1 MIDKLKTGAKIAFIA
16 LVIWFLAP
24 ALFPQLSAAWA
35 TVTEER
41 DNWVDTIKP
50 KAPAV
55 IVATPTLAPAAPEAA
70 PVQATAVPQPQTAA
84 IPATMVPVIVNE
96 VQPAPEQAGPMVNI
110 AAGTVTEAQAQF
122 LADCA
127 YGQGTGAR
135 VSPNCP
141 ANAAAMLGQGR

>member
-1 MIDKLKTGAKIAFIA
+1 MQKVKSFFAWVGFIA
-16 LVIWFLAP
+16 LAIVI
-24 ALFPQLSAAWA
+24 LFIARDVWA
-35 TVTEER
+35 R
-41 DNWVDTIKP
+41 QNGNPGDWVDTIKP

-55 IVATPTLAPAAPEAA
+55 IVATPTLAPDAPEAA
-70 PVQATAVPQPQTAA
+70 PVQATAVPQPQPAA
-84 IPATMVPVIVNE
+84 IPPTMVPVIVNE
-96 VQPAPEQAGPMVNI
+96 VQPAPEQAEPMVDI